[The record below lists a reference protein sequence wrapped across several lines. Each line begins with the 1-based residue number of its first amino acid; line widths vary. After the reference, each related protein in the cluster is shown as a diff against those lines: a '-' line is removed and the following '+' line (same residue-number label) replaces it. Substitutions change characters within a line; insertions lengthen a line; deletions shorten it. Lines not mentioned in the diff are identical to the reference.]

1 MGTIP
6 LIIILALLVLIV
18 AASSGHT
25 ALDISE
31 DLRRYRKYYAV
42 LGFKI
47 GDWRPLPEVVGVTLK
62 HFSTVTKSRSRH
74 GWEASVNRSEEV
86 VIMLSVRDSNTGFII
101 SRFSA
106 DNANEAIGL
115 AQDTAK
121 RFNVPVN
128 NYLS

>member
-1 MGTIP
+1 M
-6 LIIILALLVLIV
+6 
-18 AASSGHT
+18 
-25 ALDISE
+25 D
-31 DLRRYRKYYAV
+31 
-42 LGFKI
+42 
-47 GDWRPLPEVVGVTLK
+47 
-62 HFSTVTKSRSRH
+62 
-74 GWEASVNRSEEV
+74 WEASVNRSKEV

-128 NYLS
+128 SYLS

>member
-1 MGTIP
+1 
-6 LIIILALLVLIV
+6 V

-25 ALDISE
+25 ALEISE

-47 GDWRPLPEVVGVTLK
+47 GAWRPLPEVVGVTLK
-62 HFSTVTKSRSRH
+62 NFSTVTKSSSRH
-74 GWEASVNRSEEV
+74 GWEASVNRSKEV

-101 SRFSA
+101 DRLSA
-106 DNANEAIGL
+106 DNVSEAIDL